1 VVIPFTIGFAVVAL
15 LEVIAL
21 LTLNV
26 AAERQSW
33 PSFDVRLG
41 PVPFFGYERAERAT
55 AATFGSGLL
64 LIALVGGGL
73 NAAGAAFLNRRV

>member
-1 VVIPFTIGFAVVAL
+1 MIPFTIGLAVVAL

-33 PSFDVRLG
+33 QSFDVRLG
-41 PVPFFGYERAERAT
+41 PVLFFDYERTERAT
-55 AATFGSGLL
+55 AVTFGSGLL

-73 NAAGAAFLNRRV
+73 NAAGAALLNRRV